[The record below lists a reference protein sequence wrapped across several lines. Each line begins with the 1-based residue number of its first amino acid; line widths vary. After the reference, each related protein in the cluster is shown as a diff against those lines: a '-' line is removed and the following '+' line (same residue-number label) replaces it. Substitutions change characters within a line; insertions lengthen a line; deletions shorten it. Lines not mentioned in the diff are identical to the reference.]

1 MKLIITLCLLVLIQA
16 CNNDKN
22 INTKFKYIHNFKYF
36 VDNHNPKILNVRVLD
51 CGENDFVKYGVLSE
65 LILKDL
71 KVKSKVNFYFFSVQG
86 KKDSLKFDKSEVI
99 TIKKN
104 FKKNPCLIKSCYH
117 IIKNITNEKIMF
129 YDKILFEIMIF
140 EAKLNKVDSVNYAK
154 DDVSIISLI
163 HNLCLY
169 PKNNPGNQYK
179 TQSNYLKVLHIWCE
193 DRKIFPLYDKKDFII
208 R

>member
-1 MKLIITLCLLVLIQA
+1 MKLIITICLFVLIQA

-22 INTKFKYIHNFKYF
+22 INTKFKYIHNFKYS
-36 VDNHNPKILNVRVLD
+36 VDNHNPKVLNVRVLD
-51 CGENDFVKYGVLSE
+51 CSETDFVKYGVLSE

-71 KVKSKVNFYFFSVQG
+71 KFKSMVNFYFFSVHG

-104 FKKNPCLIKSCYH
+104 FKKNPCLIKSCNH

-140 EAKLNKVDSVNYAK
+140 EAKLNKIDTMNYAK
-154 DDVSIISLI
+154 DDVSIVSLI

-169 PKNNPGNQYK
+169 SNNNPSDEYL

-193 DRKIFPLYDKKDFII
+193 ERKNYPLYDKKDFII